1 MNDPRQEI
9 LQRLQGVETRENVK
23 VLYACESGSRAWGFA
38 SRNSD
43 WDVRF
48 IYVRPHDWY
57 LSVDAER
64 RRDVIELPIVDD
76 LDINGWDIRK
86 ALWLLRKSN
95 PPLLEW
101 LHSPIVYSQQTAFA
115 EHLRELLPTYYS
127 FRACHYHYLSMAKS
141 NYREYLQSDLVRL
154 KKYLYVLR
162 PLLAVTWMEQG
173 RGRVPV
179 EFDILLDCL
188 HDEIVK
194 GEIVA
199 LVERKIAG
207 DELDREKRVDVLNQ
221 FIESELERLAGAEVP
236 DSTKSDL
243 KPLNALFR
251 SSLAEAWGG
260 EVGE

>member
-1 MNDPRQEI
+1 MYDRQKEI
-9 LQRLQGVETRENVK
+9 VHCLERIERDEHVII
-23 VLYACESGSRAWGFA
+23 LYACESGSRAWGFA
-38 SRNSD
+38 SKNSD

-48 IYVRPHDWY
+48 IYVRPQDWY

-101 LHSPIVYSQQTAFA
+101 IHSPIVYLWQTNFI
-115 EHLRELLPTYYS
+115 ERLQELLPAYYS
-127 FRACHYHYLSMAKS
+127 LRACHYHYLNMAKS
-141 NYREYLQSDLVRL
+141 NYREYLQSDQVRL

-162 PLLAVTWMEQG
+162 PLLAVRWMEQG

-179 EFDILLDCL
+179 EFDVLLDCL
-188 HDEIVK
+188 QDNEVK
-194 GEIVA
+194 RSIVA

-207 DELDREKRVDVLNQ
+207 DELDQGNRVDVLNS
-221 FIESELERLAGAEVP
+221 FAEKELERLADADIP
-236 DSTKSDL
+236 DSAKSGL
-243 KPLNALFR
+243 EPLDAVFR
-251 SSLAEAWGG
+251 TTLVEAWSKG
-260 EVGE
+260 